1 MNLAKH
7 SFYRG
12 PNVWSPASGL
22 LLAVQFDTP
31 EGVAFLQWKPG
42 AAQAADALAF
52 LRQAFAV
59 TAAPDKGESAQG
71 IGDARVPAVALV
83 LAAAQD
89 LLTDFCVAPALG
101 RLAGRARDRLT
112 VFLPCDEPNI
122 GLPAWRLAVQA
133 CLLRFDPAESSRE
146 AALGH
151 LREAYWTF
159 RRTARRHGLNQTTI
173 ALARAAHRRDIP
185 HYRIA
190 PPGQFLQLGQGWLR
204 QRLNETA
211 TDQTSGLARWL
222 AGDKLTTSSFLVS
235 QGVPTSQPQ
244 VVASAEE
251 AVQVFRR
258 LNGPV
263 VVKPRSAGKGR
274 GVAVDLSTDQD
285 VATAF
290 EQAAAHKGGVLV
302 ERFVQ
307 GHDHRLLVVEGRLVA
322 AARRVPAQVLGDG
335 QHTVRE
341 LVHQLNQDPRRGMP
355 FERLL
360 EWVSLDAEALAV
372 LRSASLSP
380 ETVPAQGQ
388 AVPLRRT
395 ANISRG
401 GTSVDVSDQ
410 VHPDN
415 RALAER
421 VAGLIGL
428 DVAGID
434 FLTPDIGRSWRDI
447 DCAVL
452 EVNSSPGLRP
462 HLASNADRDV
472 VGPIVDSLFRRGADG
487 RVPTAGITGSAG
499 KTTTSRMVAAILAQ
513 AGMTVGLSTTQG
525 AYVAGEEVRSG
536 DSAGGASARALL
548 LDPRVQAGVF
558 ELARGGLVKHGMGID
573 ACDVGVVLNIH
584 DNHLGLNGVHDRQAL
599 ARVKRLVVENARKLA
614 VLNADEPLCLAMRE
628 HVRAPVCLVSED
640 PGNPEVLAHRAAGGR
655 AAVLDGQ
662 LAACV
667 LRLYEGEREVGALA
681 AKDIPATWGGLFR
694 PAIVNAV
701 YAAAVAHGMGI
712 EFGIIAAALGNFQST
727 AQSNP
732 GRMNIIDGMPYRVLV
747 NWVDGQ
753 HATAEMARLVET
765 LEVTGRKHLFICA
778 VGNRPDEFLTQMG
791 QAAASAFDHFVCADW
806 EDLRGRPACAAAR
819 LLAQGVTSKGV
830 PEASV
835 TVAATH
841 AEGLK
846 SAFAAA
852 APGDLLVLA
861 TYVSPHAWESIRHGL
876 SAAGKTDRLQGPH
889 EP

>member
-1 MNLAKH
+1 MNLTKH

-12 PNVWSPASGL
+12 PNVWSPISGL
-22 LLAVQFDTP
+22 LLAIQLDAQD
-31 EGVAFLQWKPG
+31 GDGLLQWKPS
-42 AAQAADALAF
+42 AAQATDALTF

-59 TAAPDKGESAQG
+59 TAAPEEDGSAQR
-71 IGDARVPAVALV
+71 ISAARVPAIALV
-83 LAAAQD
+83 LAAARD
-89 LLTDFCVAPALG
+89 LSADFCVTPMVG
-101 RLAGRARDRLT
+101 RLVGSGRDSLT
-112 VFLPCDEPNI
+112 VFLPCDEANI
-122 GLPAWRLAVQA
+122 GLPAWSLAVQA
-133 CLLRFDPAESSRE
+133 CLLHFDLAQSSRQ
-146 AALGH
+146 AALAS

-173 ALARAAHRRDIP
+173 ALARAAQRRDIP

-190 PPGQFLQLGQGWLR
+190 PPGQFLQLGQGCLR

-244 VVASAEE
+244 LVGSADE
-251 AVQVFRR
+251 AVQAFRR
-258 LNGPV
+258 LKGPV

-274 GVAVDLSTDQD
+274 GVAVNLSTDQE
-285 VATAF
+285 VGTAF
-290 EQAAAHKGGVLV
+290 EQAAAHKSGVLV
-302 ERFVQ
+302 EKFVQ
-307 GHDHRLLVVEGRLVA
+307 GHDHRLLVVQGRLVA
-322 AARRVPAQVLGDG
+322 AARRVPAQVIGDG

-341 LVHQLNQDPRRGMP
+341 LVQLLNQDPRRGMP

-360 EWVSLDAEALAV
+360 EWVAVDAEALSV
-372 LRSASLSP
+372 LQSASLSLD
-380 ETVPAQGQ
+380 TVAARGQ
-388 AVPLRRT
+388 LVPLRRT

-401 GTSVDVSDQ
+401 GTSVDVTDQ
-410 VHPDN
+410 MHPDN

-462 HLASNADRDV
+462 HLASNPDRDV
-472 VGPIVDSLFRRGADG
+472 LGPIVDSLFPGGAGG

-499 KTTTSRMVAAILAQ
+499 KTTTSRMLAAILAQ
-513 AGMTVGLSTTQG
+513 AGKTVGLSTTQG

-584 DNHLGLNGVHDRQAL
+584 DNHLGLNGLHDRQAL

-614 VLNADEPLCLAMRE
+614 VLNADEPLCLAMRD
-628 HVRAPVCLVSED
+628 HVRAPICLVSED
-640 PGNPEVLAHRAAGGR
+640 PGNPQVLAHRAAGGC
-655 AAVLDGQ
+655 AAVLDGR

-667 LRLYEGEREVGALA
+667 LRLYEGNREVGALP

-694 PAIVNAV
+694 PAIVNAA
-701 YAAAVAHGMGI
+701 YAAAAAHGLGI

-727 AQSNP
+727 VQSNP
-732 GRMNIIDGMPYRVLV
+732 GRMNFIDGMPCRVLV

-753 HATAEMARLVET
+753 HATAEMTRFVET
-765 LEVTGRKHLFICA
+765 LEVTGRKHLFLCA
-778 VGNRPDEFLTQMG
+778 VGNRPDEFLTRMG
-791 QAAASAFDHFVCADW
+791 QAAANGFDHYICADW
-806 EDLRGRPACAAAR
+806 EDLRGRPAGAAAH
-819 LLAQGVTSKGV
+819 LLAQGLTSKGV

-841 AEGLK
+841 DEGLK
-846 SAFAAA
+846 AAFAAA
-852 APGDLLVLA
+852 APEDLLVVA
-861 TYVSPHAWESIRHGL
+861 SYVSPQAWESIRRSV
-876 SAAGKTDRLQGPH
+876 SATGKTDRLRGPH